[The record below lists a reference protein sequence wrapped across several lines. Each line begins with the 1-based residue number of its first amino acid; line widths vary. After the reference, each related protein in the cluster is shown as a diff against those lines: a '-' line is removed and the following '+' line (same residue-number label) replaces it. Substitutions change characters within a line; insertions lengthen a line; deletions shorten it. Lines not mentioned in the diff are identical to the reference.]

1 MSLAQPKTPL
11 SPRAPPLLSPPH
23 VGRARSVSP
32 SPAYLLPLLF
42 SLPARAHMSVP
53 SLSSSF
59 QMPDP
64 LSSVSPRRLRLCIW
78 VRSSEPHPS
87 RTLARD
93 QALSPSSLEPSPPE
107 RSRTGP
113 LSRSAS
119 SARHGFH
126 RAFRGHRGHARP
138 ASAGPYL
145 ASPRTP
151 WTLTLWST
159 RALATATPALPLF
172 HRSVSGKPPATPGN

>member
-11 SPRAPPLLSPPH
+11 SL
-23 VGRARSVSP
+23 G
-32 SPAYLLPLLF
+32 PLLF
-42 SLPARAHMSVP
+42 SPLSTWAEPGPFPSAPRTFSLSFSRCQLGPTCRCLPFLPPSKRPIPSPLFLPAGCASASGSAP
-53 SLSSSF
+53 
-59 QMPDP
+59 
-64 LSSVSPRRLRLCIW
+64 
-78 VRSSEPHPS
+78 SEPHPS

-119 SARHGFH
+119 SARHSFH

-151 WTLTLWST
+151 LDPNLLEHASPSH
-159 RALATATPALPLF
+159 RHPCTASFPPLGV
-172 HRSVSGKPPATPGN
+172 R